1 MDDGPCESSKMII
14 LQNSQ
19 IEYGGNKNNMYEIAE
34 SKMDSVIQKSGIVGM
49 HGIIGGYVG
58 SNGSPNY
65 EPGYCV
71 MPGDD
76 HRECISAFI

>member
-1 MDDGPCESSKMII
+1 
-14 LQNSQ
+14 
-19 IEYGGNKNNMYEIAE
+19 
-34 SKMDSVIQKSGIVGM
+34 M